1 LFQNKAKD
9 QMKQNKTDID
19 NMLAS
24 LLDISSACTLST
36 EFDHASQSVRML
48 KTLEFQRRI
57 CSLDL
62 ELEHD
67 FDEERERLTY
77 CQCRFCSVSFG
88 LLLYFETKRT
98 VYLIRL

>member
-1 LFQNKAKD
+1 MNE
-9 QMKQNKTDID
+9 TDID

-36 EFDHASQSVRML
+36 EIDHASQSVRML

-67 FDEERERLTY
+67 FDACYLVVEE
-77 CQCRFCSVSFG
+77 
-88 LLLYFETKRT
+88 
-98 VYLIRL
+98 